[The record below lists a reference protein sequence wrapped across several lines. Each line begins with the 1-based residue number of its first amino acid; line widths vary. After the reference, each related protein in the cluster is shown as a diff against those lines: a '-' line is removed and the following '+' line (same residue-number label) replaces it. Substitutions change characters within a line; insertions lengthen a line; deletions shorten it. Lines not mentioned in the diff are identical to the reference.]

1 MNMKLTNFLNIL
13 FFFLFF
19 SQAQAQSNFP
29 VSWLGNYEG
38 DMYLEY
44 LDGIKDTVPVT
55 FDLLETGQK
64 NRWAYKMTYNSTKWG
79 TMVKDY
85 EIFWNDSL
93 KSPNIFLLDE
103 KDGILIQEVFMNN
116 RFYSHFEVEGG
127 HFISLLERQGKN
139 LNFEIRCTDPKLG
152 IVSQSS
158 TDAEGNSYRV
168 SNYFQYTIQ
177 YVVLK
182 PKKKGKK

>member
-1 MNMKLTNFLNIL
+1 VKKSIFI
-13 FFFLFF
+13 FFLLLGL
-19 SQAQAQSNFP
+19 QARTQSNFP
-29 VSWLGNYEG
+29 LSWLGSYEG

-55 FDLLETGQK
+55 FDLLETGK
-64 NRWAYKMTYNSTKWG
+64 PNRWTFKMTYNSKKWG

-93 KSPNIFLLDE
+93 KSPNLFLLDE
-103 KDGILIQEVFMNN
+103 KDGILIQEVFMNQ
-116 RFYSHFEVEGG
+116 RLFSHFEVEGG

-139 LNFEIRCTDPKLG
+139 LYFEIRCTDPKQGL
-152 IVSQSS
+152 VSRSEK
-158 TDAEGNSYRV
+158 DAEGNSYQV
-168 SNYFQYTIQ
+168 SNYFQYTVQ